1 MTGMTMFCLF
11 EYIFPALLAVCI
23 CRATC
28 SARWGKETPT
38 SGTKARRICY
48 GSEKNERFEA
58 QPVQKHMCLIQVLVY
73 LKKQKIERLII
84 QLKYLQ
90 SYVSLGCK
98 VNESFLKPRF
108 MNFSWEKMICLGQL
122 NPHNARMVALRSKIH
137 EFWAVASRRIHL
149 QVDIGIKE
157 PGINTRLYG
166 FVQKW
171 GIPQNCNF
179 DWKMMIKHSSTG
191 SWGDPYLL

>member
-11 EYIFPALLAVCI
+11 EYIFPALLALCI

-98 VNESFLKPRF
+98 VHESFLKPRF
-108 MNFSWEKMICLGQL
+108 TNFSWEKMICLGQL
-122 NPHNARMVALRSKIH
+122 NP
-137 EFWAVASRRIHL
+137 
-149 QVDIGIKE
+149 
-157 PGINTRLYG
+157 P
-166 FVQKW
+166 
-171 GIPQNCNF
+171 
-179 DWKMMIKHSSTG
+179 
-191 SWGDPYLL
+191 